1 MTNTPKRRG
10 RPPKVAAAIPVEV
23 VAEPSEPLNMEPR
36 PIDWAFR
43 ARELQGEIQE
53 IEFELIAANRR
64 ADQKAAV
71 DLVAKVGRLHEQL
84 RHAETSARLA

>member
-23 VAEPSEPLNMEPR
+23 VAEPLNMEPR